1 MSVFNVVLLFAAVFG
16 WYRAWTFHQMACRA
30 LDRGD
35 ALEAKLRGL
44 SDRRD
49 SL

>member
-1 MSVFNVVLLFAAVFG
+1 MSLFNVVLLFAAVFG

-35 ALEAKLRGL
+35 ALAAKLAKL
-44 SDRRD
+44 TNQNMAD
-49 SL
+49 